1 MIETEHGKFEIIK
14 DYKEALEVLTFNE
27 RYVPYLNKY
36 MYIVGDYSADM
47 LRMKGFTE
55 SNFETIPD
63 YLMESAT
70 PNAPYFVLKRVKQ
83 AKEWFFSVLLYTV

>member
-83 AKEWFFSVLLYTV
+83 AKE